1 MKVRSRL
8 ERLVQRVGGLPPPG
22 QLDLVVAV
30 PVGSGMADDLPPGV
44 HLNVDGSV
52 ATVVFDG
59 AEPDG
64 AVMAGLEARLGPSGL
79 AITAHP

>member
-8 ERLVQRVGGLPPPG
+8 ERLVQRVGGLLPPG

-30 PVGSGMADDLPPGV
+30 PVGSGMADGLPPGV
-44 HLNVDGSV
+44 HFNADGSV

-59 AEPDG
+59 PVPDP
-64 AVMAGLEARLGPSGL
+64 AVMAELSARLASSGL

>member
-1 MKVRSRL
+1 MKVRARL

-44 HLNVDGSV
+44 HFNADGSV
-52 ATVVFDG
+52 ATVVFEG
-59 AEPDG
+59 SEPDP
-64 AVMAGLEARLGPSGL
+64 AVLAGLHARLGPSGL
-79 AITAHP
+79 VITAHP